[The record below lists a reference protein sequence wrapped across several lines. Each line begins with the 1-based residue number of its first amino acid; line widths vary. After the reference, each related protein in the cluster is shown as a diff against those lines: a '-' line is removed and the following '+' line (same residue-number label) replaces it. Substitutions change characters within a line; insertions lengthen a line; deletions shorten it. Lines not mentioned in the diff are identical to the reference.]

1 MALWEEALRVRGSG
15 PTKAPPPPPRA
26 PASVKGQRSTQV
38 VVKIATFQ
46 KTMRGA
52 RNTLSYIA
60 SHGGSEDDNRVYDD
74 AGRELTGG
82 EGAAYL
88 ASWNIVPDEK
98 NFSKAG
104 REATAEER
112 KAMPDAK
119 KYYERQTV
127 HFIVSF
133 PTSHSLIS
141 DEKIHDLAA
150 ETLKPFREAG
160 HRYQYAIHRH
170 QANPHIHVLMEYEG
184 MEDKLRFTP
193 KSLNAFRDHSAA
205 VLRSHGIEATNRIR
219 ATDKTVLE
227 KVKAGEERAKSPT
240 KPPRPSASSLESQAP
255 TFYSRHGAGLEARR
269 AGEAD
274 RISAYRAAALPELHA
289 ASERGLKE
297 WAEGRYKDP
306 SEAATLFKE
315 LAAENSRLAFWHARN
330 RPETFGQLKEDDNQ
344 AQLSGKSVRIGK
356 EWKTK
361 ATDAINQA
369 EATTPEQIKEGRKAT
384 ADRNKAILAEQRA
397 EKNRQADLAF
407 LARFHPDETK
417 VDDPAAKTATTKK
430 PRLWQIQEGLGRLF
444 TRKPTPEA
452 PEPTITHPTTQPSQP
467 ATKPAADLPDDRAN
481 TGAENKPPVTV
492 EETMRRIKPQPKKG
506 RDDDRNPS
514 STRGRTR

>member
-1 MALWEEALRVRGSG
+1 M
-15 PTKAPPPPPRA
+15 
-26 PASVKGQRSTQV
+26 
-38 VVKIATFQ
+38 
-46 KTMRGA
+46 
-52 RNTLSYIA
+52 
-60 SHGGSEDDNRVYDD
+60 
-74 AGRELTGG
+74 
-82 EGAAYL
+82 
-88 ASWNIVPDEK
+88 
-98 NFSKAG
+98 
-104 REATAEER
+104 
-112 KAMPDAK
+112 
-119 KYYERQTV
+119 
-127 HFIVSF
+127 
-133 PTSHSLIS
+133 
-141 DEKIHDLAA
+141 
-150 ETLKPFREAG
+150 
-160 HRYQYAIHRH
+160 
-170 QANPHIHVLMEYEG
+170 
-184 MEDKLRFTP
+184 
-193 KSLNAFRDHSAA
+193 
-205 VLRSHGIEATNRIR
+205 
-219 ATDKTVLE
+219 
-227 KVKAGEERAKSPT
+227 
-240 KPPRPSASSLESQAP
+240 ESQAP

-289 ASERGLKE
+289 ASERGLQE

-315 LAAENSRLAFWHARN
+315 LAAENSRLAFWHARL
-330 RPETFGQLKEDDNQ
+330 RPETFGQIKEDDNQ

-417 VDDPAAKTATTKK
+417 VDDPARKKATTKK
-430 PRLWQIQEGLGRLF
+430 PRLSRMQDGLGRLF

-452 PEPTITHPTTQPSQP
+452 PEPPTTHPTTQPNQP
-467 ATKPAADLPDDRAN
+467 ATKPAADRPDDRASN
-481 TGAENKPPVTV
+481 TAENKPPVTV
-492 EETMRRIKPQPKKG
+492 EETMRRIKTQPKKG